1 MRYGYYTSTLFPV
14 LKNDI
19 VKVEVDTNVAGVN
32 YAAKL
37 YHAR

>member
-1 MRYGYYTSTLFPV
+1 MRYGYYSSPLLPV

-32 YAAKL
+32 YVANL
-37 YHAR
+37 YHTR

>member
-1 MRYGYYTSTLFPV
+1 MYNYYTSPLFPV
-14 LKNDI
+14 LKGDV

-32 YAAKL
+32 YVAKL